1 MISFQS
7 VSKWYGQH
15 KVLSDCS
22 LTVEKGEVVVVCG
35 PSGSGK
41 STLIRCINGLEE
53 IQQGVI
59 TVDGC
64 KVTPKQKDLLLLRRK
79 VSMVFQSFEL
89 YPHKKVIDNLTLA
102 PVVALGKSKSDALRR
117 ALELLESV
125 GMAAFADRWPGNL
138 SGGQQQRVAIA
149 RALAGD
155 PVAVLFDE
163 PTSALDPEMINEVL
177 DVIAKLAQSKM
188 TMVIVTHEM
197 GFARRVAD
205 RIVFMENGV
214 IIEDTPAETFF
225 RAPTSERAA
234 KFVEK
239 ILTH

>member
-15 KVLSDCS
+15 KVLSDCT

-177 DVIAKLAQSKM
+177 DVIAKLAQAKM